1 MAKLIREEDDT
12 FSGGGIKLKPI
23 EPMRTWKVEFSGT
36 LKNTKTL
43 EENEVVPHRANCR
56 AHIPFGLSIMAKLNL
71 PYARHYRPLLII
83 NRS

>member
-12 FSGGGIKLKPI
+12 FSGGGIKLQPI

-43 EENEVVPHRANCR
+43 EENEVVPHNAK
-56 AHIPFGLSIMAKLNL
+56 HILIPSGRSIMAKLN
-71 PYARHYRPLLII
+71 
-83 NRS
+83 

>member
-12 FSGGGIKLKPI
+12 FSGGGIKLHPI

-43 EENEVVPHRANCR
+43 EENEVIQHRAN
-56 AHIPFGLSIMAKLNL
+56 AKHIKYRVVVRWLQKSID
-71 PYARHYRPLLII
+71 
-83 NRS
+83 

>member
-12 FSGGGIKLKPI
+12 FSGGGIKLQPI

-43 EENEVVPHRANCR
+43 EENEVVQHRAKCQ
-56 AHIPFGLSIMAKLNL
+56 AHYIPCG
-71 PYARHYRPLLII
+71 
-83 NRS
+83 RSMITKVK